1 MTSQEAPL
9 LTIHTDGACLGNP
22 GPGGWAAVL
31 VYGDTRKEISGGF
44 SRTTNNRMEILA
56 VIMALE
62 ALNRPSRG
70 TLYSDSKYFLDALN
84 KGWLKNWKRNGWKT
98 AAKKPVKNRDLWMR
112 LDPLLQKHD
121 LELKWVK
128 GHSGDPEN
136 ERCDELAKAAAM
148 AAGLLPDPGYEGAG

>member
-1 MTSQEAPL
+1 VSANKAPQ

-31 VYGDTRKEISGGF
+31 VYGDTRKELSGGF
-44 SRTTNNRMEILA
+44 ARTTNNRMELTA

-62 ALNRPSRG
+62 SLTKPSRG
-70 TLYSDSKYFLDALN
+70 VLYSDSKYFLDALN
-84 KGWLKNWKRNGWKT
+84 QGWLAKWKRNGWKT

-112 LDPLLQKHD
+112 LDPLLEKHD

-148 AAGLLPDPGYEGAG
+148 AAGLAADPGYEQNA